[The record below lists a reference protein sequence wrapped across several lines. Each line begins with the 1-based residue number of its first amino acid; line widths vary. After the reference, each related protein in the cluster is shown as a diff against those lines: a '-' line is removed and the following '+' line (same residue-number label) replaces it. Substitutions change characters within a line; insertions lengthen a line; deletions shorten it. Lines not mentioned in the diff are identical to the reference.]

1 MAVTLYGAPYSVYTR
16 SARLALI
23 EKGVDYR
30 FDEVHVFGPGGA
42 SAEHLARQPF
52 GKIPAFDHDGFA
64 LFETPAILRYVDEAF
79 PGPALQP
86 RDVKLRA
93 RMTQAI
99 SVCDSYLYPHGVWGI
114 FVERVSKAK
123 RGEAADE
130 ARVAASLPKAT
141 ACYAAFADIL
151 GDRDYLCGDALSL
164 ADLHAA
170 PMLACLA
177 MTTEGGAMMAAHP
190 ALARWWQRMAVRASM
205 AKPAQLQKPERKC
218 VMAGLAPAIHELSS
232 IRTMRFALDEL
243 RC

>member
-1 MAVTLYGAPYSVYTR
+1 MAVTLYGAAYSVYTR
-16 SARLALI
+16 SVRLALI

-42 SAEHLARQPF
+42 PAGHLTRQPF
-52 GKIPAFDHDGFA
+52 GKVPAFEHDGFA

-86 RDVKLRA
+86 RDAKSRA
-93 RMTQAI
+93 RMTQAV

-123 RGEAADE
+123 RDEAADE
-130 ARVAASLPKAT
+130 ARVAASLPKAS
-141 ACYAAFADIL
+141 ACYAVFADIL
-151 GDRDYLCGDALSL
+151 GDRDYLCGAAPSL

-177 MTTEGGAMMAAHP
+177 MTDEGRAMMAAHP
-190 ALARWWQRMAVRASM
+190 KLSAWWTRMAARDAMRQTRAM
-205 AKPAQLQKPERKC
+205 TD
-218 VMAGLAPAIHELSS
+218 V
-232 IRTMRFALDEL
+232 
-243 RC
+243 

>member
-1 MAVTLYGAPYSVYTR
+1 MTVTLYGAPYSVYTR

-42 SAEHLARQPF
+42 PAEHLARQPF
-52 GKIPAFDHDGFA
+52 GKIPALDHDGFA
-64 LFETPAILRYVDEAF
+64 LFETGAILRYVDEAF

-86 RDVKLRA
+86 RDVKRRA

-130 ARVAASLPKAT
+130 RKVAASLPKAA
-141 ACYAAFADIL
+141 ACHAVLAEIL
-151 GDRDYLCGDALSL
+151 GAQDYLCGAALSL

-170 PMLACLA
+170 PMLACMA
-177 MTTEGGAMMAAHP
+177 MTEEGRAMMAAQS
-190 ALARWWQRMAVRASM
+190 ALERWWQRMAARASM
-205 AKPAQLQKPERKC
+205 QQTR
-218 VMAGLAPAIHELSS
+218 AITD
-232 IRTMRFALDEL
+232 I
-243 RC
+243 